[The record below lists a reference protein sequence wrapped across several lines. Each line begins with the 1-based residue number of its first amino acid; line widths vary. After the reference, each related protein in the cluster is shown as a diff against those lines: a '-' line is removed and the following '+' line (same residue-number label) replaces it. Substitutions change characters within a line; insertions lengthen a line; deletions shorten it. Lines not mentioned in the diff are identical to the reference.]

1 MIYVDNC
8 TELIHSIVGDFLL
21 KIDAIGPISPKI
33 LIEIKGDIGTFGD
46 MGTEIIVFVKKRKRA
61 WAF

>member
-8 TELIHSIVGDFLL
+8 TEFIHSIVGDFLL

-46 MGTEIIVFVKKRKRA
+46 IWGQK
-61 WAF
+61 

>member
-33 LIEIKGDIGTFGD
+33 LIEIKGDIGTFDIWGQ
-46 MGTEIIVFVKKRKRA
+46 K
-61 WAF
+61 